1 MKNTIKV
8 ILQKLL
14 GFERYLYFFSIYII
28 NSLKWNKKEGDFV
41 YFRDMVP
48 DGGLILDI
56 GANIGVMSVHLA
68 RTHKN
73 SAVIAFEP
81 MPDNI
86 KCLKKIIR
94 HYHLNNIRIIESA
107 LGDHAGTIEMV
118 MPKQGSARL
127 QGLSH
132 VIHESITENNNGN
145 RFVTPLTTLDIF
157 FQEPPEEKPVTAI
170 KIDVEN
176 YEYYVLKGAV
186 SLLEKFKPIIYCEL
200 WDNKNRDDCFSLLS
214 TLGYEIR
221 VLSKNQLCAYDA
233 TTDKTQNFF
242 FIPK

>member
-14 GFERYLYFFSIYII
+14 GFDRYLYIFSIYII
-28 NSLKWNKKEGDFV
+28 NTLKWNRKEGDFIF
-41 YFRDMVP
+41 FRNMVP
-48 DGGLILDI
+48 NGGLILDI
-56 GANIGVMSVHLA
+56 GANIGVMSIHLA
-68 RTHKN
+68 RTHKDSN
-73 SAVIAFEP
+73 VIAFEP

-94 HYHLNNIRIIESA
+94 HYGLNNISLIETA
-107 LGDHAGTIEMV
+107 LGERAGTIEMV
-118 MPKQGSARL
+118 MPTQGSARL

-132 VIHESITENNNGN
+132 VIHESITDNNTGN
-145 RFVTPLTTLDIF
+145 RVVTPLTTLDDF
-157 FQEPPEEKPVTAI
+157 FQQHPGSKPVTAI

-186 SLLEKFKPIIYCEL
+186 SLLQRCKPIIYCEL
-200 WDNKNRDDCFSLLS
+200 WENKNRDDCFSLLS

-221 VLSKNQLCAYDA
+221 VLDKKHLSPYNPSIH
-233 TTDKTQNFF
+233 KTQNFF